1 MVKRCAIVLAGGK
14 AERFQVKDGPWIDK
28 ALAIVLGKPMLIHVI
43 ERLRSV
49 VEETIICVNNDV
61 RKRRYMKVLR
71 DFSIK
76 DDRMRI
82 VTDLKIPFVS
92 GPAVAITTGLS
103 ATSADYCVI
112 APCDTPLIQPAVIEY
127 LFDVVKGASI
137 AVPIHADGSIE
148 TIMFTCERKKTVEVS
163 ETLCWLRRDR
173 PDDLLRGLPK
183 VNFISTF
190 GELRKFD
197 PDFKSF
203 ININFRED
211 LAEMRTRVVTEGPI
225 KESIFMNLGSPENS
239 ELRILR
245 EAAKKCVSEKLVE
258 AISIFSSL
266 SSLFEGEKM
275 YFWAGVC
282 REMEGNVLR
291 GLLERPIYVWLED
304 EWREG
309 IMRAFMKA
317 AQNYAFESEVFV
329 RRGVDLLAKR
339 AKEDEEWCK
348 QRITTMFKE
357 RSSL

>member
-14 AERFQVKDGPWIDK
+14 AERFQVKDGPWVDK

-43 ERLRSV
+43 ERLRSL

-76 DDRMRI
+76 DDRMKI
-82 VTDLKIPFVS
+82 VTDLKIPSVS

-112 APCDTPLIQPAVIEY
+112 APCDTPFIQPAVIEY
-127 LFDVVKGASI
+127 LFNIVKGASI

-148 TIMFTCERKKTVEVS
+148 TIMFTCERRKTAEVS

-183 VNFISTF
+183 VNFISTVS
-190 GELRKFD
+190 ELRRFD
-197 PDFKSF
+197 PEFKSF

-211 LAEMRTRVVTEGPI
+211 LTELRTRVVTDGPV
-225 KESIFMNLGSPENS
+225 KESIFVNLGSPESS

-245 EAAKKCVSEKLVE
+245 EAAKKRVNEKLIE

-266 SSLFEGEKM
+266 SNLFEGENL

-282 REMEGNVLR
+282 REMEGNALQ
-291 GLLERPIYVWLED
+291 GFLERHVYVRLEG

-309 IMRAFMKA
+309 IMRAFIKA
-317 AQNYAFESEVFV
+317 AQNYAFESEVFIQ
-329 RRGVDLLAKR
+329 RGINLLAKR
-339 AKEDEEWCK
+339 AKEDEAWCK
-348 QRITTMFKE
+348 QRITTILRE
-357 RSSL
+357 RSPS